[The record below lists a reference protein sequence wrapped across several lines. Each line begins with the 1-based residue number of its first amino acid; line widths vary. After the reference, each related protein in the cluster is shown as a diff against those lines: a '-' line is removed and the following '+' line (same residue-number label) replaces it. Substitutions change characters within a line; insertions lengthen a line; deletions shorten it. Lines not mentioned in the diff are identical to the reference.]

1 MRLVPDE
8 SSLGGPPPLRSIL
21 IVDDDDD
28 LREVLKDALLF
39 EGYHVETTTNGREA
53 VTWLRAHAGERWLVL
68 LDLMMPVMDGEGFL
82 NCRADDPVL
91 AAFPVVLLT
100 AGGDCRVLEAAH
112 HLAACLPKTIPLP
125 QLLTALEVCGSRGQ
139 DAAPRSG

>member
-1 MRLVPDE
+1 M
-8 SSLGGPPPLRSIL
+8 RSIL
-21 IVDDDDD
+21 IVDDDED

-39 EGYHVETTTNGREA
+39 EGYHVEIATNGREA
-53 VTWLRAHAGERWLVL
+53 VSWLHAHAGESWLVL

-82 NCRADDPVL
+82 SCRATDPVL

-100 AGGDCRVLEAAH
+100 AGGDCRALQAAH

-125 QLLTALEVCGSRGQ
+125 QLNGLG
-139 DAAPRSG
+139 